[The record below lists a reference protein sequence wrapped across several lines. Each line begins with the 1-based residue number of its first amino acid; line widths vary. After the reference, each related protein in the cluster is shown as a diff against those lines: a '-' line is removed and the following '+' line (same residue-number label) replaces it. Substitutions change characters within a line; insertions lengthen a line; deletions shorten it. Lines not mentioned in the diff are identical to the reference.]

1 MGQAESRDRA
11 GARPGGW
18 GAGGRPLKCPGA
30 SRLPAS
36 PPPGTSAPPRSPA
49 PPPPAPPICVLP
61 WPPARHCSRKPIS
74 TPSGAAATLPFN
86 LQRPGG
92 GAGPRGG
99 AAGPGQLRTGG
110 RRASIHQGSRWSVKT
125 GGRWHRGR
133 NCKEGE
139 PSILKATVKKI
150 ATNKNPCLYSSPGSV
165 SFIPSSSFTSPSL
178 HLFTPSSL

>member
-1 MGQAESRDRA
+1 MGQAGGRDRA

-18 GAGGRPLKCPGA
+18 GREGGRLSCPCT

-49 PPPPAPPICVLP
+49 PTPPAPPICVLP
-61 WPPARHCSRKPIS
+61 RPPARHCSRRPIS
-74 TPSGAAATLPFN
+74 TPSGAAPTLPFN

-92 GAGPRGG
+92 GAGLRGG
-99 AAGPGQLRTGG
+99 AGLGQLRAGG
-110 RRASIHQGSRWSVKT
+110 RRASIKGRL
-125 GGRWHRGR
+125 GRENRRGRWDRRR

-165 SFIPSSSFTSPSL
+165 SFIHSSSFTSPSL
-178 HLFTPSSL
+178 HSFIPSSL